1 MSVKIKESLK
11 GLRVQMEKSTHFFYA
26 VKIPSETKRQLQSK
40 ILPLKEELPFHRW
53 VHPEDY
59 HITLAFLGNAERG
72 MLEKSIQLNSEA
84 LSTETSF
91 PLCFEGIG
99 TFGSQESPRIFWLRL
114 EEQERLHEVRK
125 TVFRACEE
133 AGFSLEKRPFHP
145 HVTVARKW
153 KGNHPFNNQKLQK
166 ENPFDQERIPFGA
179 NEIVLYQTH
188 LDREPKYEVVHSFI
202 I

>member
-1 MSVKIKESLK
+1 
-11 GLRVQMEKSTHFFYA
+11 MENSTHFFYA
-26 VKIPSETKRQLQSK
+26 VKIPSETKNQLHNK

-59 HITLAFLGNAERG
+59 HITLAFLGNADRG
-72 MLEKSIQLNSEA
+72 MLETSIQLISEE
-84 LSTETSF
+84 LSKDKSF
-91 PLCFEGIG
+91 PLNFEGMG
-99 TFGSQESPRIFWLRL
+99 TFGSKESPRIFWLRL
-114 EEQERLHEVRK
+114 EEQARLYEVRK

-153 KGNHPFNNQKLQK
+153 KGNHPFNHQKLQNK
-166 ENPFDQERIPFGA
+166 NPFDLERMSFDA